1 MKNCKKVTNKILS
14 MVLSILLISSAL
26 SATLGVSA
34 ETSGDISVWDGSGA
48 TAFAGGTGTKSDPY
62 LISNGAELKY
72 LADQVNANNGKN
84 ESTNFAGVYFKLT
97 ADIYL
102 NDFKSSI
109 PQSFAVY
116 FDSKAH
122 DYEEAAMYTKEYFE
136 EVAEAVKEQEDA
148 TSISN
153 VDKGADAVRIS
164 SVADAGVLTVN
175 VPEGLDGALLQIYS
189 LSGAVVASSSLSGAG
204 AHSVNVASLSPGLY
218 VATVAV
224 GGTRTEQKIMVR

>member
-1 MKNCKKVTNKILS
+1 
-14 MVLSILLISSAL
+14 
-26 SATLGVSA
+26 
-34 ETSGDISVWDGSGA
+34 
-48 TAFAGGTGTKSDPY
+48 
-62 LISNGAELKY
+62 
-72 LADQVNANNGKN
+72 
-84 ESTNFAGVYFKLT
+84 
-97 ADIYL
+97 
-102 NDFKSSI
+102 
-109 PQSFAVY
+109 
-116 FDSKAH
+116 
-122 DYEEAAMYTKEYFE
+122 MYTKEYFE

-189 LSGAVVASSSLSGAG
+189 LSGAVVASSSLSRAG